1 MSKMPMVDNIAT
13 ERQRLAERL
22 ARIDAERTRLADQ
35 LAELDAAERVLS
47 RLSPAKAKRPRQKR
61 AQPKNANGSASAPPS
76 RRGRVARG
84 RKAAPKTAPAL
95 GEATLRAVSALGNE
109 VSAEQVREYLAK
121 QFGMQVRSN
130 HLGRALQRHRVG
142 GRLSESDGR
151 WSMVPG

>member
-1 MSKMPMVDNIAT
+1 MSTVDDIAA
-13 ERQRLAERL
+13 ERQRLTERL
-22 ARIDAERTRLADQ
+22 ARVDAERTRLADQ

-47 RLSPAKAKRPRQKR
+47 RLSPGKVRTSRRRGARP
-61 AQPKNANGSASAPPS
+61 ANANGSATAKPS

-84 RKAAPKTAPAL
+84 RKVTAKAASTL
-95 GEATLRAVSALGNE
+95 GEATLRAVSALGSE

-121 QFGMQVRSN
+121 QFGMQVQPN

-151 WSMVPG
+151 WSMVPL

>member
-1 MSKMPMVDNIAT
+1 MSKMPMVDNIAA
-13 ERQRLAERL
+13 ERQRLTERL

-47 RLSPAKAKRPRQKR
+47 RLSPGKVRTSRRRGARP
-61 AQPKNANGSASAPPS
+61 ANANGSATAKPS

-84 RKAAPKTAPAL
+84 RKVTAKAASTL
-95 GEATLRAVSALGNE
+95 GEATLRAVSALGSE

-121 QFGMQVRSN
+121 QFGMQVQPN

-151 WSMVPG
+151 WSMVSV

>member
-1 MSKMPMVDNIAT
+1 MSTVDDIAA

-22 ARIDAERTRLADQ
+22 ARVDAERTRLADQ

-47 RLSPAKAKRPRQKR
+47 RLSPAKAKRSRQKR
-61 AQPKNANGSASAPPS
+61 AQPKNANGSTAAQP
-76 RRGRVARG
+76 RRGGRVALG
-84 RKAAPKTAPAL
+84 RKATAKVTPPL
-95 GEATLRAVSALGNE
+95 GEATLRAVGALGSE

-151 WSMVPG
+151 WSMASV